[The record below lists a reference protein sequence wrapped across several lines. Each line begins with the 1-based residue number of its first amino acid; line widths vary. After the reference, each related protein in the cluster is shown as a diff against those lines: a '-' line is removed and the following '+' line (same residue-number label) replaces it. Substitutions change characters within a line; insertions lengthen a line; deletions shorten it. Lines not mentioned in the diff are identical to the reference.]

1 MAQQILNLDELA
13 SLEHRYQSQL
23 PPVELMRRAGLAITD
38 RIGASLEPGR
48 HVVFICG
55 PGNNGGD
62 GFAAARLLLDR
73 GYRVTVALIGCDK
86 PRTEDALAMYE
97 AYTAAGGKVIA
108 DPYNA
113 DKAEV
118 VVDALFGTGLKKP
131 LQGDYQDAAMWFNE
145 RQALHISVDIPSG
158 LDPMTGRWVGGVKG
172 CMADVTL
179 AMLAPKAG
187 CYMCEGADSA
197 GVVELN
203 ELGVS
208 VPLSTIGLIE
218 PDDFR
223 HLLEERSRNSHK
235 GTYGHVAV
243 VGGETGTIGAAVLA
257 ARAAIVS
264 GAGCVTVE
272 FMSDKA
278 PAFDTIYPELMVS
291 AGEIDLTQT
300 DCNVVGCGMGFSAKA
315 RKRLEDAIASPVPL
329 IVDADALRM
338 IADDVTLQDKLLA
351 RKAHTVI
358 TPHPG
363 EAAAIIH
370 STVEKVQADR
380 IGAARELAVQTGAI
394 SILKG
399 AGSVVTLRSS
409 RTWINPTGNAMLA
422 TAGSGDVLS
431 GMLGAFFA
439 QGLDLVTSTLA
450 AVWLHGKAVEE
461 YAAGV
466 TASDIAPA
474 AAQILNTMRLSRP
487 EPEE

>member
-1 MAQQILNLDELA
+1 MSQQILNLDDIT
-13 SLEHRYQSQL
+13 SLEKRYAGILGES
-23 PPVELMRRAGLAITD
+23 ELMRRAGDAVARVIAD
-38 RIGASLEPGR
+38 RVKTPA
-48 HVVFICG
+48 HVVVICG

-187 CYMCEGADSA
+187 CYMCEGADAA

>member
-187 CYMCEGADSA
+187 CYMCEGADAA

-474 AAQILNTMRLSRP
+474 AAQILNRMRLSRP

>member
-13 SLEHRYQSQL
+13 TLEHRYQSQL
-23 PPVELMRRAGLAITD
+23 PQAELMRRAGLAIAD
-38 RIGASLEPGR
+38 RIGEALEPGK

-62 GFAAARLLLDR
+62 GFAAARLLLER
-73 GYRVTVALIGCDK
+73 GYRVTTALIGCDK
-86 PRTEDALAMYE
+86 PKADDALLMFN
-97 AYTAAGGKVIA
+97 AYTAAGGVVIS

-113 DKAEV
+113 EKADV

-131 LQGDYQDAAMWFNE
+131 LSGDFQDAAMWFNE

-158 LDPMTGRWVGGVKG
+158 LDPMTGNWVGGVKG
-172 CMADVTL
+172 CMADITI

-187 CYMCEGADSA
+187 CFMCVGADAA
-197 GVVELN
+197 GVVEVN

-208 VPLSTIGLIE
+208 VPLTTVGLIE

-223 HLLEERSRNSHK
+223 HVLEERSRNSHK

-243 VGGETGTIGAAVLA
+243 VGGETGKIGAAILA
-257 ARAAIVS
+257 ARAAIVC
-264 GAGCVTVE
+264 GAGSVTVE
-272 FMSDKA
+272 FMSDRA
-278 PAFDTIYPELMVS
+278 PAFDSIYPELMM
-291 AGEIDLTQT
+291 AEGEIDLTKT
-300 DCNVVGCGMGFSAKA
+300 SCNVVGCGMGFTEKA
-315 RKRLEDAIASPVPL
+315 RKRLADAIAAPVPL

-338 IADDVTLQDKLLA
+338 IAEDNDLQDALLA
-351 RKAHTVI
+351 RRAHTVI

-370 STVEKVQADR
+370 STPQKVQADR

-399 AGSVVTLRSS
+399 AGTVVALRSS
-409 RTWINPTGNAMLA
+409 RTWINPTGSAMLA

-439 QGLDLVTSTLA
+439 QGYDMVSATLA
-450 AVWLHGKAVEE
+450 AVYLHGRAGED
-461 YAAGV
+461 YAAGF

-474 AAQILNTMRLSRP
+474 AAQTLNTMRLSAA
-487 EPEE
+487 EDGE

>member
-23 PPVELMRRAGLAITD
+23 PAAELMRRAGLVIAD
-38 RIGASLEPGR
+38 RVCESLEPGK

-73 GYRVTVALIGCDK
+73 EYRVTVALIGCDK
-86 PRTEDALAMYE
+86 PKTEDALAMYN
-97 AYTAAGGKVIA
+97 AYVNVGGVVIS

-118 VVDALFGTGLKKP
+118 VIDALFGTGMKKP
-131 LQGDYQDAAMWFNE
+131 LAGDFQDAAMWFNE

-158 LDPMTGRWVGGVKG
+158 LNPMTGRWVGGVKG
-172 CMADVTL
+172 CMADITL

-187 CYMCEGADSA
+187 CFMCEGADAA
-197 GVVELN
+197 GVVEVN

-208 VPLSTIGLIE
+208 VPLSTIGLVE

-223 HLLEERSRNSHK
+223 HVLKERSRNSHK
-235 GTYGHVAV
+235 GNYGHVAV

-257 ARAAIVS
+257 ARAVIVT
-264 GAGCVTVE
+264 GAGRVTVE

-278 PAFDTIYPELMVS
+278 PAFDTIYPELMV
-291 AGEIDLTQT
+291 ADGEVDLTKT
-300 DCNVVGCGMGFSAKA
+300 SCNVVGCGMGFSDKA
-315 RKRLEDAIASPVPL
+315 RKRLTDAIAAPVPL
-329 IVDADALRM
+329 ILDADALRM
-338 IADDVTLQDKLLA
+338 IADNMSLQDALLA

-363 EAAAIIH
+363 EAAAIIR

-399 AGSVVTLRSS
+399 AGSVITLRSS

-439 QGLDLVTSTLA
+439 QGYDLVSATLA
-450 AVWLHGKAVEE
+450 AVYLHGKASEE
-461 YAAGV
+461 YAAGF

-474 AAQILNTMRLSRP
+474 AAAILSTMRLSRP
-487 EPEE
+487 DPEA

>member
-23 PPVELMRRAGLAITD
+23 PEAELMRRAGLAVAD
-38 RIGASLEPGR
+38 RICQSLEPGR
-48 HVVFICG
+48 HVVFVCG

-86 PRTEDALAMYE
+86 PRAADALVMYE

-131 LQGDYQDAAMWFNE
+131 LSGDYQDAAMWFNE
-145 RQALHISVDIPSG
+145 RQALRISIDLPSG
-158 LDPMTGRWVGGVKG
+158 LDAMTGRWVGGVKG
-172 CMADVTL
+172 CTADITI

-187 CYMCEGADSA
+187 CYMCEGADAA
-197 GVVELN
+197 GTVEVC

-208 VPLSTIGLIE
+208 VPLTTVGLIDT
-218 PDDFR
+218 DDFV
-223 HLLEERSRNSHK
+223 HVLEERSRNTHK

-243 VGGETGTIGAAVLA
+243 IGGDTGKIGAAVLA

-264 GAGCVTVE
+264 GAGRVTVE
-272 FMSDKA
+272 FMSEKA
-278 PAFDTIYPELMVS
+278 PAVDAIYPEIMTS
-291 AGEIDLTQT
+291 EGELDLTQT
-300 DCNVVGCGMGFSAKA
+300 SCNVVGCGLGFSEKAK
-315 RKRLEDAIASPVPL
+315 KRLAQAIEAPVPL
-329 IVDADALRM
+329 IVDADALR
-338 IADDVTLQDKLLA
+338 ILAEDNALQDALLA
-351 RKAHTVI
+351 RRAHTVI
-358 TPHPG
+358 TPHPA

-399 AGSVVTLRSS
+399 AGSVVALRSS
-409 RTWINPTGNAMLA
+409 RTWINPTGNTMLA

-439 QGLDLVTSTLA
+439 QGYDMVSATLVS
-450 AVWLHGKAVEE
+450 VWLHGKSVEE

-474 AAQILNTMRLSRP
+474 AASLLNSMRLARP
-487 EPEE
+487 EAEE

>member
-23 PPVELMRRAGLAITD
+23 PAAELMRRAGLVIAD
-38 RIGASLEPGR
+38 RVCESLEPGK

-73 GYRVTVALIGCDK
+73 EYRVTVALIGCDK
-86 PRTEDALAMYE
+86 PKTEDALAMYN
-97 AYTAAGGKVIA
+97 AYVNAGGTVIS

-118 VVDALFGTGLKKP
+118 VIDALFGTGMKKP
-131 LQGDYQDAAMWFNE
+131 LAGDFQDAAMWFNE

-172 CMADVTL
+172 CMADITL
-179 AMLAPKAG
+179 AMLAPKA
-187 CYMCEGADSA
+187 CCFMCEGADAA
-197 GVVELN
+197 GFVEVN

-208 VPLSTIGLIE
+208 VPLSTLGLVE

-223 HLLEERSRNSHK
+223 HVLEERSRNSHK
-235 GTYGHVAV
+235 GNYGHVAV

-257 ARAAIVS
+257 ARAAIVT
-264 GAGCVTVE
+264 GAGRVTVE

-278 PAFDTIYPELMVS
+278 PAFDTIYPELMV
-291 AGEIDLTQT
+291 ADGEIDLTKT
-300 DCNVVGCGMGFSAKA
+300 SCNVVGCGMGFSDKA
-315 RKRLEDAIASPVPL
+315 RKRLADAIAAPVPL
-329 IVDADALRM
+329 ILDADALRM
-338 IADDVTLQDKLLA
+338 IADDMSLQDALLA

-363 EAAAIIH
+363 EAAAIIR

-399 AGSVVTLRSS
+399 AGSVITLRSS

-439 QGLDLVTSTLA
+439 QGYDLVSATLA
-450 AVWLHGKAVEE
+450 AVYLHGKASEE
-461 YAAGV
+461 YAAGF

-474 AAQILNTMRLSRP
+474 AAAMLNTMRLSRP
-487 EPEE
+487 EPEA

>member
-187 CYMCEGADSA
+187 CYMCEGADAA

-450 AVWLHGKAVEE
+450 AVWLHGKTVEE

>member
-187 CYMCEGADSA
+187 CYMCEGADAA

-358 TPHPG
+358 TPHPS

>member
-13 SLEHRYQSQL
+13 TLEHRYQSQL
-23 PPVELMRRAGLAITD
+23 PQAELMRRAGLAIAD
-38 RIGASLEPGR
+38 RIGEALEPGK

-62 GFAAARLLLDR
+62 GFAAARLLLER
-73 GYRVTVALIGCDK
+73 GYRVTTALIGCDK
-86 PRTEDALAMYE
+86 PKADDALLMFN
-97 AYTAAGGKVIA
+97 AYTAAGGIVIS

-113 DKAEV
+113 EKADV

-131 LQGDYQDAAMWFNE
+131 LSGDFQDAAMWFNE

-158 LDPMTGRWVGGVKG
+158 LDPMTGNWVGGVKG
-172 CMADVTL
+172 CMADITI

-187 CYMCEGADSA
+187 CFMCVGADAA
-197 GVVELN
+197 GVVEVN

-208 VPLSTIGLIE
+208 VPLTTVGLIE

-223 HLLEERSRNSHK
+223 HVLEERSRNSHK

-243 VGGETGTIGAAVLA
+243 VGGETGKIGAAILA
-257 ARAAIVS
+257 ARAAIVC
-264 GAGCVTVE
+264 GAGSVTVE
-272 FMSDKA
+272 FMSDRA
-278 PAFDTIYPELMVS
+278 PAFDSIYPELMM
-291 AGEIDLTQT
+291 AEGEIDLTKT
-300 DCNVVGCGMGFSAKA
+300 SCNVVGCGMGFTEKA
-315 RKRLEDAIASPVPL
+315 RKRLADAIAAPVPL

-338 IADDVTLQDKLLA
+338 IAEDNDLQDALLA
-351 RKAHTVI
+351 RRAHTVI

-370 STVEKVQADR
+370 STPQKVQADR

-399 AGSVVTLRSS
+399 AGTVVALRSS
-409 RTWINPTGNAMLA
+409 RTWINPTGSAMLA

-439 QGLDLVTSTLA
+439 QGYDMVSATLA
-450 AVWLHGKAVEE
+450 AVYLHGRAGED
-461 YAAGV
+461 YAAGF

-474 AAQILNTMRLSRP
+474 AAQTLNTMRLSAA
-487 EPEE
+487 EDGE

>member
-187 CYMCEGADSA
+187 CYMCEGADAA

-338 IADDVTLQDKLLA
+338 IADDVTLQDNLLA

>member
-187 CYMCEGADSA
+187 CYMCEGADAA

-278 PAFDTIYPELMVS
+278 PAFDTIYPELMVN

>member
-55 PGNNGGD
+55 PSNNGGD

-187 CYMCEGADSA
+187 CYMCEGADAA

-272 FMSDKA
+272 FMSDKT